1 MSRSCGVLLHL
12 TSLPSPYGVGDLG
25 DEAYRFVD
33 FLFEAGVNIWQV
45 LPPDPVSGIHGFSPY
60 RSDSAFALNPLLIS
74 LERMVADGLLDRN
87 DLPDALPVG
96 DADYEQAT
104 AVKNR
109 AIDIAFG
116 RFRQS
121 GDYPGFRQYCREN
134 AGWLEPHANFRA
146 LASRLGTPW
155 PEWPAEVDA
164 MLEDELTERVEREQ
178 FVQFVLDRQWSELK
192 RYCHRHGIR
201 LMGDIPIYVD
211 HQSADVWSNPDI
223 FKLDSGSRPAF
234 LAGVPPDAFSA
245 TGQLWGMPVYDWDAL
260 TRQGYGWWE
269 SRFSRCFELFDV
281 ARIDHFRGFVAFWQ
295 VPAGR
300 TTAEVGQWVDVPAR
314 DFFTSLARRFGTL
327 PIIAED
333 LGFITPDVREVMRE
347 FSFAGTRVLIFGFCD
362 DCDSNPHKP
371 HNLPRACALYTGTH
385 DMNTARG
392 WFERETTA
400 VERTRL
406 SRYLGHEASAD
417 TIAADLVHLAI
428 ASVADTVI
436 LPMQD
441 ILGLG
446 SEARMNLPGTA
457 WPNWRW
463 RLQPGSNDAKLAA
476 GLRLLLRDH
485 GRTGPEEERR
495 RSYVR
500 PRLRTGRRSRA

>member
-1 MSRSCGVLLHL
+1 MARSCGIMLHI

-33 FLFEAGVNIWQV
+33 FLAEAGFNVWSV
-45 LPPDPVSGIHGFSPY
+45 LPLNPVSGEHGFSPY
-60 RSDSAFALNPLLIS
+60 RSDSAFALSPLLIS
-74 LERMVADGLLDRN
+74 LERMAADGLLDRSE
-87 DLPDALPVG
+87 LPAQVPVL

-104 AVKNR
+104 SLR
-109 AIDIAFG
+109 QHAIDTAFM
-116 RFRQS
+116 RFRS
-121 GDYPGFRQYCREN
+121 GGFSPDFSRFCREN
-134 AGWLEPHANFRA
+134 AGWLDGHADFRA
-146 LASRLGTPW
+146 LSAKYGNSW
-155 PEWPAEVDA
+155 HEWPSEVDA
-164 MLEDELTERVEREQ
+164 VLEDELSLSVEREQ
-178 FVQFVLDRQWSELK
+178 FVQFVLDRQWTEL
-192 RYCHRHGIR
+192 RRHCHRQGIR

-211 HQSADVWSNPDI
+211 HQSADVWSNPEI
-223 FKLDSGSRPAF
+223 FKLGPDSRPAF
-234 LAGVPPDAFSA
+234 LAGVPPDAFSS
-245 TGQLWGMPVYDWDAL
+245 TGQLWGMPVYDWEAL
-260 TRQGYGWWE
+260 RQQGYGWWE
-269 SRFSRCFELFDV
+269 SRFARCFELFDV
-281 ARIDHFRGFVAFWQ
+281 ARIDHFRGLVAFWQ

-300 TTAEVGQWVDVPAR
+300 TTAELGQWVDVPAR
-314 DFFTSLARRFGTL
+314 DFFTALTRRFGAM

-347 FSFAGTRVLIFGFCD
+347 FGFAGTRVLIFGFCD
-362 DCDSNPHKP
+362 DCDSSPHKP

-406 SRYLGHEASAD
+406 SRYLGHEANGD
-417 TIAADLVHLAI
+417 TIAADLIHLAV
-428 ASVADTVI
+428 ASVADIVI

-441 ILGLG
+441 VLGLG
-446 SEARMNLPGTA
+446 SEARMNLPGTR

-463 RLQPGSNDAKLAA
+463 RLKPDSIDAGMATRM
-476 GLRLLLRDH
+476 RLLLRGY

-500 PRLRTGRRSRA
+500 PRLRTGRRSRR